1 MSHVRLLE
9 YANIAIFSPADIPF
23 FFVGV
28 YIYSNGDMYEGGY
41 FNGEKNGYGVA
52 VWSNGS
58 RYEGNWGDGREH
70 GMGRYFTASG
80 QCYTGNFNQVSTP
93 S

>member
-1 MSHVRLLE
+1 
-9 YANIAIFSPADIPF
+9 
-23 FFVGV
+23 
-28 YIYSNGDMYEGGY
+28 MYEGGY

-80 QCYTGNFNQVSTP
+80 QCYTGNFNQVATP
-93 S
+93 L